1 MFTSCTYANKK
12 HIKKGKHVNQQQFVC
27 ISKTSKHFSI
37 HKVWRYKSNIF
48 YKLSMPFNNC
58 NSNTV
63 KWSGSGKC
71 HKEVAM
77 EKDGWCL
84 LYSNTFK
91 CLCLSLMDCHS
102 NHNFD
107 QKLFSAQ
114 FKGNSVIWW
123 AYLNPGGND
132 SFSTDTKFKNSLS
145 TDTKFHYYAVL
156 LQTFVFH

>member
-1 MFTSCTYANKK
+1 MFTSCTYANK
-12 HIKKGKHVNQQQFVC
+12 HIKKKGKNVNQQQYVC
-27 ISKTSKHFSI
+27 ISETSKHFSR
-37 HKVWRYKSNIF
+37 HMVWHYKCNIF

-58 NSNTV
+58 KSNTV

-71 HKEVAM
+71 HIEVAM
-77 EKDGWCL
+77 EKDGCHL
-84 LYSNTFK
+84 LFSNTFK

-114 FKGNSVIWW
+114 FKGNCVIWQ
-123 AYLNPGGND
+123 AHLNPGCND
-132 SFSTDTKFKNSLS
+132 SFSI
-145 TDTKFHYYAVL
+145 DTKFHYYPVI